1 MNCFWIIDS
10 IENSAVKNEF
20 KFWFREV
27 HFYDSDI
34 QSFNLLIIIYSVVNL
49 NISKGLSLMDTRLI
63 VMAAPLLV
71 AASWAL
77 FNIGRL
83 ALQQLQRLNREV

>member
-1 MNCFWIIDS
+1 VLFINTGQIILWS
-10 IENSAVKNEF
+10 S
-20 KFWFREV
+20 REELN
-27 HFYDSDI
+27 FLLESL
-34 QSFNLLIIIYSVVNL
+34 NLLIIIYSVFNL

-63 VMAAPLLV
+63 VIAAPVLV

-83 ALQQLQRLNREV
+83 AIQQIQRLTR